1 MTENEGATGCD
12 GAGGVVFGGG
22 SISMDLVLT
31 CLTYFSL
38 AGTNDLGLILDSGEA
53 MPKYVV

>member
-1 MTENEGATGCD
+1 MTENEGAAGCD
-12 GAGGVVFGGG
+12 GGGAIFGGG

-38 AGTNDLGLILDSGEA
+38 AGTNDLGLILDSGGA
-53 MPKYVV
+53 MPRYVV